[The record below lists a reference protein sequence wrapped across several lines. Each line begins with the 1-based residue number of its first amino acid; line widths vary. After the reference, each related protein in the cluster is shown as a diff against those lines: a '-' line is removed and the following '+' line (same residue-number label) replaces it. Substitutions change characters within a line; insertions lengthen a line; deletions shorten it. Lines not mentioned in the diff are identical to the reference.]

1 MIRMEGITKKFGKT
15 EVIRGMDLEIKN
27 GEVFTLIGP
36 SGSGK
41 TTILRIIDLL
51 EKPTSGR
58 YLFNGMDTQAPDAD
72 EISIRRRMAMVFQKP
87 AVLNTTVDENVAFG
101 LKFRKTDSAE
111 IARRVAAALDL
122 VGLSHL
128 SGRRAVTL
136 SGGEMQRVAI
146 ARAMV
151 TEPELLLMD
160 EPTANLDP
168 VASEIIEALIKR
180 INAERKTTIILAT
193 HDMAQGQRLAD
204 RIGVIMDGSL
214 VQQGSIHD
222 IFFRPN
228 GQKIARFVGIDS
240 IMTGTVTENAGG
252 HAFIDV
258 NGIRIEA
265 ITLVPPRSRVE
276 LYLRPEEVTISL
288 PAPSGQVV
296 KSTRNRLAGTITKI
310 VPNGPFMRVT
320 IDCGFPLVALVTR
333 LSGEDLRLAVGT
345 PVIAEIKATAIHV
358 HAVPS

>member
-1 MIRMEGITKKFGKT
+1 MIRLEGITKKFGKS
-15 EVIRGMDLEIKN
+15 EVLKGIDLEIKD

-41 TTILRIIDLL
+41 TTVLRIIDFL

-58 YLFNGMDTQAPDAD
+58 YFFKGEDTGSPGAD
-72 EISIRRRMAMVFQKP
+72 ELAIRRRMAMVFQKP
-87 AVLNTTVDENVAFG
+87 AVLNTTVEENVAFG
-101 LKFRKTDSAE
+101 LKFRKVNSAKITE
-111 IARRVAAALDL
+111 KVASALEL

-168 VASEIIEALIKR
+168 VSSDVIEDLIHR
-180 INAERKTTIILAT
+180 INTEHKTTIILTT

-204 RIGVIMDGSL
+204 RIGVMMDGSL
-214 VQQGSIHD
+214 VQQGSIQD

-240 IMTGTVTENAGG
+240 IMTGIVTKNTGG
-252 HAFIDV
+252 HAVIDV
-258 NGIRIEA
+258 NGVRIEA
-265 ITLVPPRSRVE
+265 ITPLAPPAHVE

-288 PAPSGQVV
+288 PAPSGQGV
-296 KSTRNRLAGTITKI
+296 KSTRNRLSGTITKI
-310 VPNGPFMRVT
+310 LPNGPFIRVT
-320 IDCGFPLVALVTR
+320 IDCGFPLIALVTR
-333 LSGEDLRLAVGT
+333 LSSEDLNLAVGT
-345 PVIAEIKATAIHV
+345 HVIAEIKATAIHV

>member
-1 MIRMEGITKKFGKT
+1 
-15 EVIRGMDLEIKN
+15 
-27 GEVFTLIGP
+27 
-36 SGSGK
+36 
-41 TTILRIIDLL
+41 
-51 EKPTSGR
+51 
-58 YLFNGMDTQAPDAD
+58 
-72 EISIRRRMAMVFQKP
+72 
-87 AVLNTTVDENVAFG
+87 
-101 LKFRKTDSAE
+101 
-111 IARRVAAALDL
+111 
-122 VGLSHL
+122 
-128 SGRRAVTL
+128 
-136 SGGEMQRVAI
+136 
-146 ARAMV
+146 MV

-168 VASEIIEALIKR
+168 VSSEIIETLIKR

-240 IMTGTVTENAGG
+240 IMTGNVTENAGG

-288 PAPSGQVV
+288 PSPSGQVV
-296 KSTRNRLAGTITKI
+296 KSTRNRLSGTITKI